1 MKKILVLGHKSFIA
15 QHLPYDKIKERIF
28 LDDEYVYGL
37 LDKYKP
43 DVLINTIG
51 FTGSPNIDQC
61 EIERVKTYETNT
73 LIPGLL
79 ASACEKL
86 DIRFLHFGSGC
97 IFSGKSP
104 NTLQFYSSLTTNRDS
119 GFKETDYANPV
130 SYYSKTKYA
139 ADLMI
144 GDLKNVSILRLRMP
158 ISPLNHPRNLLNK
171 LIGYKDIVEE
181 LNSVSFTDDIPIA
194 IEHILKNDLTGIYN
208 LTSRTPIKHS
218 QLLDE
223 IKKYIPTF
231 SYNKITAEAL
241 DKLTVGRRSNC
252 VLDNTKIWQ
261 KCISMV
267 DTEKHIPIVV
277 KQWIENRNK
286 EIL

>member
-15 QHLPYDKIKERIF
+15 QHLPYDTIKERIF

-43 DVLINTIG
+43 DVLINCIG
-51 FTGSPNIDQC
+51 WCGIKNIDDC
-61 EIERVKTYETNT
+61 ENNKIKTYETNT

-97 IFSGKSP
+97 VYSGKSP
-104 NTLQFYSSLTTNRDS
+104 NTLQYYQTTSNNKDA
-119 GFKETDYANPV
+119 GWKETDAASPV

-158 ISPLNHPRNLLNK
+158 VGPLNHPRNLLNK

-194 IEHILKNDLTGIYN
+194 IEHILKNDLVGIYH

-218 QLLDE
+218 MLLDE
-223 IKKYIPTF
+223 IKKYMPEF
-231 SYNKITAEAL
+231 SYNKITTEEL
-241 DKLTVGRRSNC
+241 DKLTVARRSNC
-252 VLDNTKIWQ
+252 VLDNTKLWG
-261 KCISMV
+261 KCFNLV
-267 DTEKHIPIVV
+267 DAESHIPKVI